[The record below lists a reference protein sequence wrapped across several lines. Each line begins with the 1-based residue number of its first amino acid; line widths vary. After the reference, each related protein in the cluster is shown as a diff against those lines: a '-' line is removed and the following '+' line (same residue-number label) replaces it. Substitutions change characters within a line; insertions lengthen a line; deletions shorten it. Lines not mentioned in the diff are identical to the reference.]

1 MDQQPVHWGCVS
13 WIFKHSLE
21 RLCTQDQKFQVAADG
36 SSSLL
41 GVQAVQ
47 QLRLIST
54 SNQVYSLSRS
64 FSVACGMTREDF
76 ISKFPK
82 VFREQVGRFQGS
94 LRLYVD
100 QSAQPS
106 QRYPIAIKDRLEKE
120 LGRLERLDLIEAT
133 SEPSEWTSASAVTH
147 R

>member
-1 MDQQPVHWGCVS
+1 
-13 WIFKHSLE
+13 
-21 RLCTQDQKFQVAADG
+21 
-36 SSSLL
+36 
-41 GVQAVQ
+41 
-47 QLRLIST
+47 
-54 SNQVYSLSRS
+54 
-64 FSVACGMTREDF
+64 MTRENF

-82 VFREQVGRFQGS
+82 VFREQVGQFQGS

-100 QSAQPS
+100 QSVQPS

-120 LGRLERLDLIEAT
+120 LERLERLDLIEAT